1 MATADRSASPSRP
14 APDGSRRER
23 RCLTPSLLLLLVSLL
38 GACTDRAEH
47 PPIGPAT
54 APDVVFRTLA
64 GERLALRGAEGPTLV
79 SFWSTSCTV
88 CLREMPDLARL
99 RDDYAPRGFELVAVA
114 MPHDRPDTVLELA
127 EARAWT
133 FPVALD
139 IDGSV
144 LAAFEPVPGT
154 PTSFLVGADGD
165 VLERHVGPLDV
176 EALRERLD
184 ALLDGAPPA
193 ASPRA

>member
-1 MATADRSASPSRP
+1 MATADRSDAPRRP
-14 APDGSRRER
+14 FPVGSRRER
-23 RCLTPSLLLLLVSLL
+23 RRLTPSLLLIASLL
-38 GACTDRAEH
+38 GACTDRAERAAV
-47 PPIGPAT
+47 GPAT

-64 GERLALRGAEGPTLV
+64 GERLALRGSAGPTLV
-79 SFWSTSCTV
+79 NFWSTSCTV
-88 CLREMPDLARL
+88 CLREMPDLARV

-127 EARAWT
+127 EARGWT

-139 IDGSV
+139 IDGTV

-154 PTSFLVGADGD
+154 PTSFLVGANGD

-184 ALLDGAPPA
+184 ALLDTASSAP
-193 ASPRA
+193 SPRA